1 MAINDPGPAG
11 AVGGAVGGGFMGAV
25 GAAVA
30 AAQSGI
36 SQASLEQA
44 KHAAQGLVNSAKSGQ
59 VQITDNGFK
68 ILNSALDQCETHLQD
83 VIHSVDVVSQAPMLG
98 TSPYA
103 QTVATHVQKGG
114 TGETES
120 ADAVIKQFQTVL
132 DMTRDAINQA
142 KKAYE
147 ENEHRA

>member
-1 MAINDPGPAG
+1 MAINDPAPGS

-30 AAQSGI
+30 AAQAGI
-36 SQASLEQA
+36 SQESLEQA
-44 KHAAQGLVNSAKSGQ
+44 KNAAQGLVNSAKSGQ
-59 VQITDNGFK
+59 VQITDNGFQ

-83 VIHSVDVVSQAPMLG
+83 LQRNLTFVTQAPQLG

-103 QTVATHVQKGG
+103 QTVASHVQKGG

-120 ADAVIKQFQTVL
+120 A
-132 DMTRDAINQA
+132 
-142 KKAYE
+142 E
-147 ENEHRA
+147 G